1 MARTCKNDA
10 IDVVNIGFVNQ
21 FPDNTGNDYPGTN
34 FGNACYGDVYTLPN
48 GKNSSLL
55 KTCPNIGPDVI
66 TCQQTYGKK
75 IFLSIGGGYPTNY
88 YLKNDTTARTF
99 ADFLWKAW
107 GPVQSGYTGPRPW
120 GNASVDG
127 FDFDIESYI
136 SPAPAGNT
144 NYQTSGYAAA
154 INHLHNDLYPT
165 DTTKS
170 YYISGAPQCVLPDSH
185 LSSVLSAAWFD
196 FMFIQFYNTP
206 QCSARAGIQYTQGK
220 STNDITFHGWT
231 QSKSLNPNVR
241 YYIGLPADK
250 GAASD
255 ASFYLTPD
263 EAQQTVNRF
272 YTNES
277 LFGGIM
283 TWEATYSQNNVIC
296 RKEYSTWMKDI
307 LLGAASGHP
316 LNTSTTACD
325 NSPPLT
331 ESPDGSCGGTT
342 GQLLLQVRLLW
353 RDLRLL
359 LCWLRSYSGHLLGNH
374 ILEHEHHKNFDHFD
388 DFKSLLNN
396 HYIEGHH
403 NDQAYHH
410 KHHTQNNYVFETNYH
425 IEAHDNIEKYI
436 NGEKYNYL

>member
-1 MARTCKNDA
+1 MPSFTASAIFAASLIASASAVFNPSAKTNVVTYWGQGPNQKRLVETCKNDA
-10 IDVVNIGFVNQ
+10 IDVVSIGFVNQ

-34 FGNACYGDVYTLPN
+34 FGSACYGDVYTLPN
-48 GKNSSLL
+48 GQNSSLL
-55 KTCPNIGPDVI
+55 KTCPNIGPDVT

-75 IFLSIGGGYPTNY
+75 IFLSIGGGYPTTY

-170 YYISGAPQCVLPDSH
+170 YYTSAAPQCVLPDSH
-185 LSSVLSAAWFD
+185 LSSVLSSAWFD

-220 STNDITFHGWT
+220 STNDITFHNWA

-241 YYIGLPADK
+241 YYIGLPAAT
-250 GAASD
+250 GAASN

-272 YTNES
+272 YTNNS

-325 NSPPLT
+325 SSAPLT

-342 GQLLLQVRLLW
+342 GYTCTPGNCCSNW
-353 RDLRLL
+353 
-359 LCWLRSYSGHLLGNH
+359 YLLGKH
-374 ILEHEHHKNFDHFD
+374 IFEHEHHKNFRYFD
-388 DFKSLLNN
+388 FLKSFLNT
-396 HYIEGHH
+396 HYIEGHD
-403 NDQAYHH
+403 NDQAY
-410 KHHTQNNYVFETNYH
+410 YH
-425 IEAHDNIEKYI
+425 EY
-436 NGEKYNYL
+436 YT